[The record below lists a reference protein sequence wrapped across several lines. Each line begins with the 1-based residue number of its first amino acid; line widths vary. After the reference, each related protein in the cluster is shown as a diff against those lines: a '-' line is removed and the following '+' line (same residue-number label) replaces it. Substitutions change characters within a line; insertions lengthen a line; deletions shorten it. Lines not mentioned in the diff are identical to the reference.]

1 MKKYTLANK
10 IGTYSAIATATALP
24 AVSFAADLQQP
35 DVSQIV
41 TYIGY
46 AVGAI
51 VAIGSAKLIP
61 AVAMWLYSNLSGMA
75 KRG

>member
-1 MKKYTLANK
+1 MKKYTFTQKL
-10 IGTYSAIATATALP
+10 GTYSAVATATALP
-24 AVSFAADLQQP
+24 AIAFANDLQQP

-61 AVAMWLYSNLSGMA
+61 SVAMWLYSSLSSMA

>member
-61 AVAMWLYSNLSGMA
+61 AVAMWLYANLSSMA